1 MLQSRLLLAQLEAWE
16 LKLICNFLM
25 SKKQKVSPSQ
35 LAMSEVLERE
45 FKKDENKVVEETN
58 PVIEQKA
65 APKQKAQPR
74 KRGKK
79 YTESLKKVSANG
91 SLSPEDAVKTIQTA
105 IYTKFDETMELH
117 VNMIEGNIKG
127 EVNLP
132 FSTGKKVVVAVADES
147 LIEKLEKGVVDFDIL
162 VATPSIMPKLTKFA
176 KLLGPKGLMP
186 NPKAGTIGI
195 NTDDLL
201 KKFQGNT
208 TRFKTE
214 PKSPIIHVIVGK
226 TKSAPAELVANINAY
241 LDAIGRKRIKDVY
254 LASTM
259 SPSIKLVI

>member
-1 MLQSRLLLAQLEAWE
+1 
-16 LKLICNFLM
+16 M
-25 SKKQKVSPSQ
+25 SKKQKASPSQ

-45 FKKDENKVVEETN
+45 FKQDENEPVEKTELA
-58 PVIEQKA
+58 PEQKVI
-65 APKQKAQPR
+65 PKQKAQVR

-79 YTESLKKVSANG
+79 YTNSLQKVSG
-91 SLSPEDAVKTIQTA
+91 VGLLSAEDAVKAIQA
-105 IYTKFDETMELH
+105 AVYTKFDETLELH
-117 VNMIEGNIKG
+117 INMIESNIKG
-127 EVNLP
+127 EVTLP
-132 FSTGKKVVVAVADES
+132 FSTGKKVVVVAADEAV
-147 LIEKLEKGVVDFDIL
+147 IEKLEKGIVDFDIL
-162 VATPSIMPKLTKFA
+162 VTTPAFMSKLTKFA

-195 NTDDLL
+195 NTDELL

-226 TKSAPAELVANINAY
+226 TKSAQAELVANINAY
-241 LDAIGRKRIKDVY
+241 LDAIGRKRIKNAY

-259 SPSIKLVI
+259 SPSVKIVI